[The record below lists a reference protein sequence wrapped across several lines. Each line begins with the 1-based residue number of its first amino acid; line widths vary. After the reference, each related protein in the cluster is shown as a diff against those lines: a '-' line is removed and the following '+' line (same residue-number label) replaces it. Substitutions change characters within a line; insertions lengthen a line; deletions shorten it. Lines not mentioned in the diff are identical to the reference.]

1 MDISMENKVNFSKK
15 RGFLFWTIG
24 LSFFLV
30 LAIIVAIAV
39 GSTYIE
45 P

>member
-1 MDISMENKVNFSKK
+1 MDISMENKRNLSKK

-30 LAIIVAIAV
+30 LAIIVCYQQLVAL
-39 GSTYIE
+39 T
-45 P
+45 